1 MSCMASQPT
10 SIRLTPA
17 EKRKINAA
25 ARRRGLS
32 PAAYIKKAALDG
44 VGPGDDA
51 KLTRLEKLAVKV
63 LEAVEDETD
72 YRIAEERWENHVK
85 NKTKLFTGEEVRREL
100 GLSD

>member
-1 MSCMASQPT
+1 MPSQPT

-25 ARRRGLS
+25 ARRRGMT
-32 PAAYIKKAALDG
+32 PAAYIKKAALEG
-44 VGPGDDA
+44 VGSAGDTKLA
-51 KLTRLEKLAVKV
+51 KMEKLAAEI
-63 LEAVEDETD
+63 LEAIEDERD

>member
-1 MSCMASQPT
+1 MASHPT

-44 VGPGDDA
+44 VAGADDERLA
-51 KLTRLEKLAVKV
+51 KLEKLAAE
-63 LEAVEDETD
+63 LREAVEDERD
-72 YRIAEERWENHVK
+72 SRAGDAAWEKHLAGKARLLAREEFLRAVD
-85 NKTKLFTGEEVRREL
+85 V
-100 GLSD
+100 